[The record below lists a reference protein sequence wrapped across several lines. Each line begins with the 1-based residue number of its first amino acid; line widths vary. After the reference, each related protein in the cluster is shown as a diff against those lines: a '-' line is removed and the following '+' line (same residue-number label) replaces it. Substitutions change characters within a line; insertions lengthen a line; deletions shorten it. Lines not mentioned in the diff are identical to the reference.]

1 MEIKSG
7 NCYALFAFDVAVA
20 IDLDRTQRIV
30 ATERAALRHKRRA
43 PRYFDYQPA
52 PLRVSEETTPLM
64 LGAIETRSNVDL
76 VLYDF
81 GAVSVAYS
89 IPLIGPFD
97 FLLDLSETLYA
108 NAELLADAR
117 RRVERLLQVIGA
129 AVDRQSI
136 AEFVED
142 YVIFEIES
150 FGELVDVKGF
160 YLSRAQQLAQI
171 LRAERGELSEE
182 EVSDAISHRISFGPG
197 DLAII
202 DWHASIL
209 FDANGDDVRAVLE
222 FANVELVEMRYL
234 DSRLDQA
241 LGRAYESLTRSYK
254 RFIKVLRPSTDL
266 ENIGQLQVDGAI
278 LFEGVNNA
286 LKLLGD
292 QYLARVYRLV
302 SQRFHLAEWDSSIL
316 RNLDTLESIYEKMA
330 DRLAAV
336 RMEVLEWII
345 ILLIFIEIVLSL
357 GSCT

>member
-7 NCYALFAFDVAVA
+7 SCYALFAFDVAVA
-20 IDLDRTQRIV
+20 INLDRTQRIV
-30 ATERAALRHKRRA
+30 ATERAALRHQRRA

-52 PLRVSEETTPLM
+52 PLRVSEETAPLI

-81 GAVSVAYS
+81 GAVLVAYS

-97 FLLDLSETLYA
+97 ILLDLSETLYD

-117 RRVERLLQVIGA
+117 RRVGRLLQVIAA
-129 AVDRQSI
+129 AVDRPSI

-150 FGELVDVKGF
+150 FGEPVDVKSF

-171 LRAERGELSEE
+171 LRAERGELAEE

-209 FDANGDDVRAVLE
+209 FDAHGDDVRAVLE

-241 LGRAYESLTRSYK
+241 LGRAYDSLARSYK

-266 ENIGQLQVDGAI
+266 EHIGQLQVDGAI

-302 SQRFHLAEWDSSIL
+302 SQRFHLAEWDASIL
-316 RNLDTLESIYEKMA
+316 RKLDTLESIYEKMA

-345 ILLIFIEIVLSL
+345 ILLIFIGIVLPF